1 MSDSSVAW
9 DRMPRRE
16 SSTHHFVP
24 RRVAQ
29 PVWSRAQLHGLCVL
43 RREEF
48 HFLSEST
55 LFLLPSLRISIF
67 MQFSNSDVSFLEC
80 PLDHETFDLVLEG
93 TNLAHQVRSLV
104 RGDAAA
110 DHSSRDSAGTA

>member
-1 MSDSSVAW
+1 MGSHAAQRELNASLRSTSSGSACLVT
-9 DRMPRRE
+9 
-16 SSTHHFVP
+16 STV
-24 RRVAQ
+24 
-29 PVWSRAQLHGLCVL
+29 AQLHGVCVL

>member
-1 MSDSSVAW
+1 MGSHAAQ
-9 DRMPRRE
+9 RE
-16 SSTHHFVP
+16 LNASLRSTSNGS
-24 RRVAQ
+24 A
-29 PVWSRAQLHGLCVL
+29 VWSRAQLHGLCVL

-48 HFLSEST
+48 HFLPEST